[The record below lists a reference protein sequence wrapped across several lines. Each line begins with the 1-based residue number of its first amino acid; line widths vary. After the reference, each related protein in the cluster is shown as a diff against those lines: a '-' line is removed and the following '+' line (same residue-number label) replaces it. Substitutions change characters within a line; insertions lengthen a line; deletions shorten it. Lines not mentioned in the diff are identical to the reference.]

1 MWTFL
6 GGSGVIPAQLQLQP
20 CPPAP
25 PNSSGFAN
33 PCLTHTQG
41 FASVLL
47 SMGDIFKRLRW
58 KHLIAKPHW
67 FSVKIAHLGASDKH
81 LKTLWKAEPNR
92 IKAKEHRGNPGME
105 SSVLGPQGW
114 WQGQRATCA
123 SAEDEGHLLVPSCQV
138 NPHLGIPTALPQ
150 SPNPHGDRVP
160 SAHDT
165 RHFVYPA
172 SDSRNSLEPELLQ
185 ENHRFKAFRD

>member
-1 MWTFL
+1 
-6 GGSGVIPAQLQLQP
+6 
-20 CPPAP
+20 
-25 PNSSGFAN
+25 
-33 PCLTHTQG
+33 
-41 FASVLL
+41 
-47 SMGDIFKRLRW
+47 
-58 KHLIAKPHW
+58 
-67 FSVKIAHLGASDKH
+67 
-81 LKTLWKAEPNR
+81 
-92 IKAKEHRGNPGME
+92 ME

-114 WQGQRATCA
+114 WQGQRGTCA

-172 SDSRNSLEPELLQ
+172 SDSKNSLEPELLQ
-185 ENHRFKAFRD
+185 ENHRFKVLGTAIIYFFFSLQNTFSQQKNNPLCIPSWLLLSPPASRNAKFLR